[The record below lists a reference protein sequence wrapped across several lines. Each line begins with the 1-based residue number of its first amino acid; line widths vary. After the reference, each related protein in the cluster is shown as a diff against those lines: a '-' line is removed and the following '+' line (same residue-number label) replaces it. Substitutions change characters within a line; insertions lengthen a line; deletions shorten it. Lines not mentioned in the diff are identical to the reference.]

1 MWVRVPPRVPMRATA
16 KRVCPNLNTHR
27 RGPQNEDREIRTPN
41 LLIWSQTRYRCAIS
55 PVLNRARRHTSDTA
69 INKCLNTTRPVQ
81 HNNPHVGFHKERSN
95 YKPGSQPQGCSNA
108 GSGCSLQPHGSNKP
122 RLGNNKCASCGVR
135 THAQLP
141 ALDLKS
147 NPLTTRANW
156 H

>member
-1 MWVRVPPRVPMRATA
+1 MWVRVPPRVPMRATT
-16 KRVCPNLNTHR
+16 KRACPNLNPTQ

-55 PVLNRARRHTSDTA
+55 PVPNRACRHTSDTN
-69 INKCLNTTRPVQ
+69 INKGLSTARPVQ
-81 HNNPHVGFHKERSN
+81 HNNPHVGLHKGPSIYE
-95 YKPGSQPQGCSNA
+95 PGSQPLSCSNA
-108 GSGCSLQPHGSNKP
+108 GPGISRQPPGDNKSQ
-122 RLGNNKCASCGVR
+122 LGNNKCASRVAR

>member
-1 MWVRVPPRVPMRATA
+1 MWVRVPPRVPMRATT
-16 KRVCPNLNTHR
+16 KRACPNLNPTR

-55 PVLNRARRHTSDTA
+55 PVPNRARRHTSDTN
-69 INKCLNTTRPVQ
+69 INKGLSTARPVQ
-81 HNNPHVGFHKERSN
+81 HNPHVGLHKGPSI
-95 YKPGSQPQGCSNA
+95 YKPGSQPLSCSNA
-108 GSGCSLQPHGSNKP
+108 GPGISRQPPGDNKSQ
-122 RLGNNKCASCGVR
+122 LGNNKCASCGVR